1 MSVTTVRLQ
10 DDTMAWAKEYAD
22 FKGMSVTGL
31 IAYLIEEARQDDEKK
46 QIKLFFSFILGFTRT

>member
-1 MSVTTVRLQ
+1 
-10 DDTMAWAKEYAD
+10 MAWAKKYAD

-46 QIKLFFSFILGFTRT
+46 